1 MTPWSIRRALRLRA
15 ADAIVGVVDRVDDL
29 ADALNGLADRVR
41 GEDAE
46 HGEAAPTDGEPTGD
60 IVAKA
65 MAGCIE
71 IPEGLPKIMRMID
84 RDYKGMKIADFV
96 VAYLDADGQLAIGL
110 AGHHPDLFALLLWEL
125 QEQVRGTR
133 QEE

>member
-1 MTPWSIRRALRLRA
+1 MTPWSIRRELRLRA
-15 ADAIVGVVDRVDDL
+15 ADAIVGIVDRADDL

-41 GEDAE
+41 GEAAGDDEGSADDAP
-46 HGEAAPTDGEPTGD
+46 AGD

-65 MAGCIE
+65 MAGCVE

-96 VAYLDADGQLAIGL
+96 VAYLDTDGQLAIGL

>member
-15 ADAIVGVVDRVDDL
+15 ADAIVGIVDRVDDL

-41 GEDAE
+41 GEAKGDDEGNA
-46 HGEAAPTDGEPTGD
+46 DGEPTGD
-60 IVAKA
+60 IVATA
-65 MAGCIE
+65 LAGCIE
-71 IPEGLPKIMRMID
+71 IPEGLPKIMRMLD

-96 VAYLDADGQLAIGL
+96 VAYLDTDGQLAIGI

-125 QEQVRGTR
+125 QEQVRETR